1 VDECKPLV
9 IGIFLNQLSQ
19 AGGVLRTSTR
29 PTLNVLL
36 LVLVRAGIV
45 CMSIHPDG
53 TRRVMRT
60 RTRPISVRCL
70 LRATLLPGQATD
82 HLRQRAADPQV
93 LLRGRAVQVTPIK
106 TVLKVPGAKQL
117 KLKHDKLL
125 AILLQFC
132 FRNQLAPLQRG
143 RRGQAADRDGAG
155 AVDVQPGEAAQD
167 EPIKPQLKVLGTK
180 RKKPKCDEPLSTFAF
195 KFDLRRYN

>member
-60 RTRPISVRCL
+60 RTRPISVRML
-70 LRATLLPGQATD
+70 VTSDPPARAS
-82 HLRQRAADPQV
+82 H
-93 LLRGRAVQVTPIK
+93 
-106 TVLKVPGAKQL
+106 
-117 KLKHDKLL
+117 
-125 AILLQFC
+125 
-132 FRNQLAPLQRG
+132 
-143 RRGQAADRDGAG
+143 
-155 AVDVQPGEAAQD
+155 
-167 EPIKPQLKVLGTK
+167 
-180 RKKPKCDEPLSTFAF
+180 
-195 KFDLRRYN
+195 